1 VSGSKKATCPRVR
14 SEQLGA
20 GLDPGRVLRARF
32 FLGVS
37 QHTVRYTEMAPDRFN
52 GGTELVSLPN
62 VSCPRHFSLDDRRSD
77 MRGKALV
84 FGFSFAAVALMCLA
98 REPAAQTQQG
108 TQPSQTERVPPD
120 MLRGDMM
127 DRGMMGGGMD
137 TGVGTV
143 GGGMGGGM
151 MCAHMMGSGMMGG
164 GMGRP
169 DGCRRRRLNF
179 VAGISSR
186 PRADFQRHRSK

>member
-1 VSGSKKATCPRVR
+1 
-14 SEQLGA
+14 
-20 GLDPGRVLRARF
+20 
-32 FLGVS
+32 
-37 QHTVRYTEMAPDRFN
+37 
-52 GGTELVSLPN
+52 
-62 VSCPRHFSLDDRRSD
+62 

-143 GGGMGGGM
+143 AGGMGGGM
-151 MCAHMMGSGMMGG
+151 MCGHMMGSGMMGG

-169 DGCRRRRLNF
+169 RMFMRMIFSLMDADGDGSISLQEFQAAHERIF
-179 VAGISSR
+179 KGIDQNKDGR
-186 PRADFQRHRSK
+186 VTMEEMRIFMGAAPAN